1 MEVLV
6 VIYRGFRRSQMSFA
20 RLANASQTPQNDR
33 ALLLGRF
40 KNHHEYWSDNKTLI
54 PQDTVATV
62 AELDQCLV
70 DALDLIDNSKTWHER
85 QPRYEELT
93 RTINGLMSKLEVSI
107 RSKSGELD

>member
-1 MEVLV
+1 MEVLIA
-6 VIYRGFRRSQMSFA
+6 IYRGFSRLQRTFA
-20 RLANASQTPQNDR
+20 GLANVSPTPQNDR
-33 ALLLGRF
+33 SLLLERF

-93 RTINGLMSKLEVSI
+93 RTFNGLMNKLEVSI